1 MHVDDESFDK
11 YDEMRLHMEQL
22 LSASI
27 IEFDMPMRIAIPLD
41 NAGIRRLRDL
51 VCLTRED
58 LLKINR
64 IGEKAAS
71 EIESILHRFG
81 LGLKMP
87 AHNKKMGCQ

>member
-1 MHVDDESFDK
+1 MHVDDDSFDK
-11 YDEMRLHMEQL
+11 YDEMRLHMAQL

-27 IEFDMPMRIAIPLD
+27 VEFDMPMRIAIPLD

-51 VCLTRED
+51 VCLTREE

-81 LGLKMP
+81 LGLKMS
-87 AHNKKMGCQ
+87 AQK

>member
-1 MHVDDESFDK
+1 MHVEDSSFDK
-11 YDEMRLHMEQL
+11 YDEMRLHMAQL

-27 IEFDMPMRIAIPLD
+27 VEFDMPMRIAIPLD

-51 VCLTRED
+51 VCLTREE

-81 LGLKMP
+81 LGLKMS
-87 AHNKKMGCQ
+87 AQK

>member
-1 MHVDDESFDK
+1 MHVQDNSFDK
-11 YDEMRLHMEQL
+11 YDEMRLHMAQL

-27 IEFDMPMRIAIPLD
+27 VEFDMPMRIAIPLD

-51 VCLTRED
+51 VCLTREE

-81 LGLKMP
+81 LGLKMS
-87 AHNKKMGCQ
+87 AQK

>member
-1 MHVDDESFDK
+1 MHVQDNSFDK
-11 YDEMRLHMEQL
+11 YDEMRLHMAQL

-51 VCLTRED
+51 VCLTREE

-64 IGEKAAS
+64 IGEKAVS

-81 LGLKMP
+81 LCLKMQ
-87 AHNKKMGCQ
+87 AHK

>member
-1 MHVDDESFDK
+1 MHVEDNSFDK
-11 YDEMRLHMEQL
+11 YDEMRLHMAQL

-27 IEFDMPMRIAIPLD
+27 VEFDMPMRIAIPLD

-51 VCLTRED
+51 VCLTREE

-81 LGLKMP
+81 LGLKMS
-87 AHNKKMGCQ
+87 AQK

>member
-1 MHVDDESFDK
+1 MHVEDNSFDK
-11 YDEMRLHMEQL
+11 YDEMRLHMAQL

-27 IEFDMPMRIAIPLD
+27 VEFDMPMRIAIPLD

-51 VCLTRED
+51 VCLTREE

-71 EIESILHRFG
+71 EIESILHRLG
-81 LGLKMP
+81 LGLKMS
-87 AHNKKMGCQ
+87 AQK

>member
-1 MHVDDESFDK
+1 MHVEDNSFDK
-11 YDEMRLHMEQL
+11 YDEMRLHMAQL

-27 IEFDMPMRIAIPLD
+27 IEFDIPMRIAIPLD
-41 NAGIRRLRDL
+41 NAGIRRLKDL
-51 VCLTRED
+51 VCLTREE

-81 LGLKMP
+81 LGLKIP

>member
-1 MHVDDESFDK
+1 MHVDDETFEK
-11 YDEMRLHMEQL
+11 YDEMRLHMAQL

-27 IEFDMPMRIAIPLD
+27 VEFDMPMRIAIPLD

-51 VCLTRED
+51 VCLTREE

-81 LGLKMP
+81 LGLKMS
-87 AHNKKMGCQ
+87 AHK